1 MKKRGRDKG
10 TGGWWE
16 EGAGRIVLGFLPGPR
31 IETSSLREHS
41 LLHPSRENN
50 LRTRG
55 GSR

>member
-31 IETSSLREHS
+31 IETFSLREHS